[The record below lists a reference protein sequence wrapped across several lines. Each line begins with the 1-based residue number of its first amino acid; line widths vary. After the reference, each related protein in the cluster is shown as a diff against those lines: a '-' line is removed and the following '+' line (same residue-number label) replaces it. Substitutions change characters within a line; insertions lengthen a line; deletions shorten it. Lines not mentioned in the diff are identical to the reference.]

1 MNINTVTVV
10 LMSIQEGRLMILL
23 EKQPDGY
30 SLPEKQADIDEDLD
44 AAGCPAA
51 AHMQLEVAVE
61 EIFVNIAS
69 YAYPEGGG
77 NALIGISANEHEAV
91 IQFTDTGIPFNP
103 LAKADPDV
111 TLPAEQREIGGLG
124 IFMVKKTMD
133 EILYQRDGQ
142 KNILTITKRY

>member
-1 MNINTVTVV
+1 MKEQEFSA
-10 LMSIQEGRLMILL
+10 SIDCLQDVISFIEQE
-23 EKQPDGY
+23 
-30 SLPEKQADIDEDLD
+30 
-44 AAGCPAA
+44 
-51 AHMQLEVAVE
+51 LEVADCPMRTVMQISVAAE
-61 EIFVNIAS
+61 EIFANIAS